1 MKINNKIIVISMGVL
16 ILSDEL
22 NNDKKALLIKDY
34 LINLE
39 SLFKKEQNNNRI
51 LNKCLDENL
60 AKIDDLNNEINEL
73 NQSIKQKEEVINN
86 INLDFEDIKSK
97 YDNLSDEVF
106 VKNQKL
112 TELTAENQ
120 KLSSLLEDHENKI
133 NELDKDLE
141 NAYKENNILKNKI
154 DDFSSSNSWKLT
166 APLRKIGN
174 IFR

>member
-1 MKINNKIIVISMGVL
+1 ML

-22 NNDKKALLIKDY
+22 NNDEKALLIKDY
-34 LINLE
+34 LVNLE

-60 AKIDDLNNEINEL
+60 AKIDDLTNEINEL

-97 YDNLSDEVF
+97 YDNLSEEVF

-112 TELTAENQ
+112 TELSAENQ
-120 KLSSLLEDHENKI
+120 KLSSLLEDYENKI
-133 NELDKDLE
+133 NELDNDLE